1 MRKTVFGM
9 AAAVVFFAV
18 LAALRGGWS
27 TLVQGLL
34 LGATTAVQI
43 APLLVA
49 AFAVAGLISVLISE
63 EQVAR
68 WLGRESGFKGILL
81 AALAGAL
88 VPGGPYVYF
97 PLAATFLV
105 AGAEIGTVVAFV
117 TAKNLWTLSRL
128 PLEMALLTP
137 EITAIRYV
145 VTFVF
150 PPLLGLW
157 ANFLFAKQTPPIRR
171 GIHALQQ
178 AAEKKEDP

>member
-9 AAAVVFFAV
+9 AAAVVLFAI
-18 LAALRGGWS
+18 LAVLRGGWG
-27 TLVQGLL
+27 TLARGLV
-34 LGATTAVQI
+34 LGASTAVQI

-63 EQVAR
+63 EQVSR

-97 PLAATFLV
+97 PLAATFLM

-137 EITAIRYV
+137 EITAIRYA
-145 VTFVF
+145 VTFIF

-157 ANFLFAKQTPPIRR
+157 ANVLFAKQTPPIRQ
-171 GIHALQQ
+171 GIRALQHTDDT
-178 AAEKKEDP
+178 KEGS